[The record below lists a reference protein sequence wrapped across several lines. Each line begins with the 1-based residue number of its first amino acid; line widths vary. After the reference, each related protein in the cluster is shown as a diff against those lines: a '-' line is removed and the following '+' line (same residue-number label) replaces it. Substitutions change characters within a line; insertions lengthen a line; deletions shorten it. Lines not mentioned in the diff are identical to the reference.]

1 MGFNFSQARRF
12 HNRIYC
18 LLHYADV
25 AGLARG
31 EEFMQKLRRFKS
43 QSLGCAEARRK
54 SSTTLI
60 FPVPAQA
67 CPGSPCKGHPHFV
80 KTTPGY
86 WVECSGEDLTELE
99 EPSATSEEG
108 EEDKCEGTKP
118 RGSQQ
123 QNTDSTEMET
133 FQLTSIEE
141 ETYEKYFYGT
151 EHWNY
156 FTNDED
162 LGPVILS
169 FKQESINNR
178 DQFRIMLR
186 AVSYTLHGLVPASCV
201 CADRYDREAVV
212 RSLGREA
219 NLKPP
224 LLLGQLPSTPDE
236 LLKIDKV
243 FIKSELKVGV
253 IYIKEGQLTE
263 EQILD
268 NRKHSVLFEE
278 FLMVLGDRVRLK
290 GFDKYKG
297 GLDTV
302 HDLTGTES
310 IYTCWRGIEIMFHVS
325 TLLPYEENDAQQLQ
339 KKRHIGNDIVCVVF
353 LEADSTTFSPA
364 CIKSHFLHTFLVVKT
379 SPTHRTFPTVYEVSV
394 VSRDE
399 VGSYKP
405 YLRNRSVF
413 DKGPL
418 FREWL
423 LAKVVNG
430 ERASYTAPKFARM
443 QDRTRSQMLEDVV
456 TNLQNHAETGQIPKP
471 YRRGSW
477 RPIGHMRP
485 SSPLL
490 DSVRDSFEGHEQ
502 LAKDFTKAFQE
513 NRHLCDVVFNVGQGK
528 DKKKVYAVRA
538 LLGVRSRVFL
548 EMLYGFSTG
557 LGSTSNTL
565 DPSSKITTSS
575 RSKSSNFLQVPQM
588 HEPRNKSVPSSPMV
602 FRAFSR
608 LGSWAGWG
616 MSSRSSS
623 KDRLSTDSGY
633 SSGGLKRWQS
643 GNNKDKSDKEDNSM
657 VCDSGVALSMCAD
670 AHKVDRNKLC
680 QSEFNII
687 EFDCDTFHTLIEYL
701 HTGSCVLT
709 CNSIPGLICAAEH
722 YDLPELLQ
730 ACFHHAKQHLRLTV
744 VCSMLNVLE
753 NYYWRYNSA
762 SELVN
767 MILMFID
774 TRAAQLFSRQEFF
787 VLSESMFQMV
797 IGREL
802 NIPEVRKFEVMLLW
816 AKNKVQRN
824 NRHNPWELHC
834 TMNRLTRD
842 LKLYKIPPQDLI
854 KVVLPTKTINNERIL
869 ETLLYQAD
877 TGMYR
882 IQPSYLEECRNAEDI
897 GYNQNDKYHQT
908 SQTGRLE
915 R

>member
-1 MGFNFSQARRF
+1 MSSFCFLCELPILSHQPWGTWPASSSENSDEEFADELELDFPIPLAGRLEELVSRGNVFHEECLACDSCGVRLADFSFCEAKRF

-18 LLHYADV
+18 QLHYADV

-31 EEFMQKLRRFKS
+31 EEFVKKLRRFKK
-43 QSLGCAEARRK
+43 QSHGCAEARRK

-67 CPGSPCKGHPHFV
+67 CPGSPCTYHPNFIRA
-80 KTTPGY
+80 TPGY
-86 WVECSGEDLTELE
+86 WIECSGDEISDLGNLSPTPE
-99 EPSATSEEG
+99 
-108 EEDKCEGTKP
+108 EEDDESETFCKG
-118 RGSQQ
+118 RQQ
-123 QNTDSTEMET
+123 CVSPMENE
-133 FQLTSIEE
+133 FQLTLTEK
-141 ETYEKYFYGT
+141 ETYEKHFYVT

-162 LGPVILS
+162 LGPVVLS
-169 FKQESINNR
+169 FKQENITNR

-186 AVSYTLHGLVPASCV
+186 TVSYTLHGLVPASCV

-212 RSLGREA
+212 RALGREA
-219 NLKPP
+219 NLNPP
-224 LLLGQLPSTPDE
+224 LTLGQLPSTPDE
-236 LLKIDKV
+236 LLKLDKV

-253 IYIKEGQLTE
+253 IYVKEDQVTE
-263 EQILD
+263 EQMLNNKKQSIL
-268 NRKHSVLFEE
+268 FQE

-310 IYTCWRGIEIMFHVS
+310 IYTSWKGVEIMFHVS
-325 TLLPYEENDAQQLQ
+325 TLLPYEEDDTQQ
-339 KKRHIGNDIVCVVF
+339 
-353 LEADSTTFSPA
+353 
-364 CIKSHFLHTFLVVKT
+364 
-379 SPTHRTFPTVYEVSV
+379 VSV

-399 VGSYKP
+399 VRP
-405 YLRNRSVF
+405 YEPNLRNRSVF
-413 DKGPL
+413 EKNPT

-423 LAKVVNG
+423 LTKIVNG
-430 ERASYTAPKFARM
+430 EKASYTAPKFARM

-477 RPIGHMRP
+477 RPIGHTRP

-502 LAKDFTKAFQE
+502 LAKDFTNAFQA
-513 NRHLCDVVFNVGQGK
+513 NKHLCDVVFNVGQGK
-528 DKKKVYAVRA
+528 QKKKIYAVRA

-548 EMLYGFSTG
+548 EMLYGFTTG
-557 LGSTSNTL
+557 FGPTSNAL
-565 DPSSKITTSS
+565 DPGNKTA
-575 RSKSSNFLQVPQM
+575 RRKSSNFLQVPQP

-633 SSGGLKRWQS
+633 SSGGPKRWH
-643 GNNKDKSDKEDNSM
+643 NKSEKDESSS
-657 VCDSGVALSMCAD
+657 VCDSNVALSMCAD
-670 AHKVDRNKLC
+670 SHKVDRNKLC
-680 QSEFNII
+680 QSEFDVI
-687 EFDCDTFHTLIEYL
+687 EFDSETFHTLIEYL
-701 HTGSCVLT
+701 HTGTCVLT

-730 ACFHHAKQHLRLTV
+730 SCFHHAKQNLRLSV
-744 VCSMLNVLE
+744 VCSMLNILE

-767 MILMFID
+767 MILTFTD
-774 TRAAQLFSRQEFF
+774 TRATQLFPRQEFF
-787 VLSESMFQMV
+787 FLSESMFQMV
-797 IGREL
+797 IAREM
-802 NIPEVRKFEVMLLW
+802 NIPEVKKFEIILQW
-816 AKNKVQRN
+816 AKKKIQRN
-824 NRHNPWELHC
+824 NRNNPWELHC
-834 TMNRLTRD
+834 IMNRLTRD
-842 LKLYKIPPQDLI
+842 LKLYKIPPQELI
-854 KVVLPTKTINNERIL
+854 KIVLPTKTISNERIL

-877 TGMYR
+877 MGIYR
-882 IQPSYLEECRNAEDI
+882 IQPSYLEECRNAEVVS
-897 GYNQNDKYHQT
+897 YNQT
-908 SQTGRLE
+908 R
-915 R
+915 